1 MPNAHQPAR
10 SPNGPIAE
18 PQLLMRRVDTEKKK
32 TSVN

>member
-18 PQLLMRRVDTEKKK
+18 PQLLMRRVYTEKKK
-32 TSVN
+32 LV